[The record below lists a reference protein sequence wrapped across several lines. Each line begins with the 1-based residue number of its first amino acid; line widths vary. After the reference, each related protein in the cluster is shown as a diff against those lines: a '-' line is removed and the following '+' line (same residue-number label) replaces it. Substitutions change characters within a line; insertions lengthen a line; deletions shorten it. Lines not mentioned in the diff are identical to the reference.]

1 MSAPLLLLLPWLVAP
16 RAQAQA
22 SQASPVD
29 PVDEA
34 EVPVL
39 YRPVTELGEGDFP
52 GLDIDGALVRPAGV
66 YEVHAVHRPFPSWIA
81 LRTSF
86 DPEMQASLEDIR

>member
-39 YRPVTELGEGDFP
+39 YRPVTELREGDFP
-52 GLDIDGALVRPAGV
+52 GLDIDGELVRPADLGATLLALGGV
-66 YEVHAVHRPFPSWIA
+66 DPAEA
-81 LRTSF
+81 LPDATPLTGVLS
-86 DPEMQASLEDIR
+86 